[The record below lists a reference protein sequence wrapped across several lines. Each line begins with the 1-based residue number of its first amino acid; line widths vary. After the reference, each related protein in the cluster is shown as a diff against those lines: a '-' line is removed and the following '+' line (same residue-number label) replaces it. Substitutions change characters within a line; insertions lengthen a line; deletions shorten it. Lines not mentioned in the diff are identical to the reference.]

1 MRNRLDAGRP
11 LLLDDLDLTNRLL
24 FYLGTHF
31 GHLAVLILGATWRLR
46 VTGFDG
52 AESYMRARKPLVM
65 VTWHGRL
72 IGSTYHCRKRNVVAM
87 ISQHRDGELV
97 SQVVE
102 KIGYETVRGSSTRG
116 GSAAALSMI
125 DKVRAGQTAAMIGD
139 GPRGP
144 IYKLKPG
151 AAYIALMS
159 GADVIPVIFAANRAW
174 VFRSWDRFTVPKPF
188 ARVFLYYGEPIP
200 HPGNDADLRDFT
212 RQIENAL
219 EVLRSQAQREATT
232 D

>member
-1 MRNRLDAGRP
+1 M
-11 LLLDDLDLTNRLL
+11 
-24 FYLGTHF
+24 
-31 GHLAVLILGATWRLR
+31 
-46 VTGFDG
+46 TGFDG

-72 IGSTYHCRKRNVVAM
+72 LGSTYHCRKRNVVAM

-116 GSAAALSMI
+116 GSSAALGMI

-151 AAYIALMS
+151 AAYIALAS
-159 GADVIPVIFAANRAW
+159 GADVMPVIFAANRAW

-188 ARVFLYYGEPIP
+188 ARVFLYYGQAIA
-200 HPGNDADLRDFT
+200 HPGEGADLREFT
-212 RQIENAL
+212 RKIEDAL
-219 EVLRSQAQREATT
+219 EALRLRAESDAASA
-232 D
+232 

>member
-1 MRNRLDAGRP
+1 M
-11 LLLDDLDLTNRLL
+11 T
-24 FYLGTHF
+24 
-31 GHLAVLILGATWRLR
+31 
-46 VTGFDG
+46 
-52 AESYMRARKPLVM
+52 ARRPLVM

-72 IGSTYHCRKRNVVAM
+72 LGSTYHCRNRNVVAM

-97 SQVVE
+97 SRVVE

-116 GSAAALSMI
+116 GSSAALAMI
-125 DKVRAGQTAAMIGD
+125 EKVRAGQTAAMIGD

-151 AAYIALMS
+151 AAYIALACQ
-159 GADVIPVIFAANRAW
+159 ADVIPVIFAANRAW

-188 ARVFLYYGEPIP
+188 ARVFLFYGEPIP
-200 HPGNDADLRDFT
+200 WPGPDADLKAFT
-212 RQIENAL
+212 KRVEAAL
-219 EVLRSQAQREATT
+219 EELREKAEARAKAS